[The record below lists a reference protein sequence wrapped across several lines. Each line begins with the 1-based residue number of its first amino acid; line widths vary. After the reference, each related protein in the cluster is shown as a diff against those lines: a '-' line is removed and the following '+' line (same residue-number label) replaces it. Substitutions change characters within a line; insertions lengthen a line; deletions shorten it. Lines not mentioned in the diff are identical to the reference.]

1 MEFGVTMFVT
11 DYSIGAAEF
20 AVAVEER
27 GFDALFVPDHTHIPA
42 ARDTPFSS
50 GGELPSDYIRN
61 LDMFSTLTAAATVT
75 KRIRLGTGICLVV
88 ERDPIVTAKQVASL
102 DHLSGGRVDFGIG
115 GGWNREE
122 MENHGTLWNRRW
134 KIVRERIEAMQA
146 IWTEDEASYEGEFVN
161 FKRIWSWPK
170 PTQNPHPPIFVG
182 GDAAG
187 SFRRVLRYGDG
198 WIPSLGGAH
207 DSDTLK
213 LERLRELAALAK
225 AEGHEPFLITTNA
238 TPRDHAAIDMLE
250 AAGVTRCLFGL
261 KSAPTD
267 EVLPRLDKL
276 AKFLK
281 L

>member
-146 IWTEDEASYEGEFVN
+146 IWTEDEASYEGAV
-161 FKRIWSWPK
+161 SYTHLTL
-170 PTQNPHPPIFVG
+170 PT
-182 GDAAG
+182 
-187 SFRRVLRYGDG
+187 
-198 WIPSLGGAH
+198 
-207 DSDTLK
+207 
-213 LERLRELAALAK
+213 K
-225 AEGHEPFLITTNA
+225 A
-238 TPRDHAAIDMLE
+238 
-250 AAGVTRCLFGL
+250 
-261 KSAPTD
+261 
-267 EVLPRLDKL
+267 
-276 AKFLK
+276 
-281 L
+281 